1 MCFSATASFAA
12 GAVLIPVG
20 GVAVARARRSNPAYL
35 LLAAFPLLFG
45 LQQMLEGWLWLSLG
59 AAGGG
64 GASRLAALG
73 FLVFAYLLW
82 LVLTPFAVWRVE
94 PHPGRRRLFLLLAG
108 IGAAYGLSLFLPLLL
123 APDWLRV
130 ALVRGSILYD
140 TRTIYDGVLSRTF
153 LRAVYV
159 GVICG
164 PLLAC
169 TAPGV
174 RGFGIL
180 VTLSVAVAFLFAT
193 HAFTSIWCYLAAGV
207 SAWLL
212 LVILRLPPAGRGA
225 VRPAP
230 R

>member
-12 GAVLIPVG
+12 GAVLIPMG
-20 GVAVARARRSNPAYL
+20 AVAMARARRSNPAYL
-35 LLAAFPLLFG
+35 SLASFPLLFG

-59 AAGGG
+59 TAG

-82 LVLTPFAVWRVE
+82 LVLTPLAVWRVE
-94 PHPGRRRLFLLLAG
+94 PHPGRRRLFLVLAG

-225 VRPAP
+225 ARPAA

>member
-1 MCFSATASFAA
+1 MRSVSPLLRRPTFEWFAVTVMCM
-12 GAVLIPVG
+12 VIV
-20 GVAVARARRSNPAYL
+20 V
-35 LLAAFPLLFG
+35 LAA
-45 LQQMLEGWLWLSLG
+45 LEGWLW
-59 AAGGG
+59 
-64 GASRLAALG
+64 R
-73 FLVFAYLLW
+73 
-82 LVLTPFAVWRVE
+82 
-94 PHPGRRRLFLLLAG
+94 
-108 IGAAYGLSLFLPLLL
+108 I
-123 APDWLRV
+123 DQ
-130 ALVRGSILYD
+130 
-140 TRTIYDGVLSRTF
+140 TIYDGVLSRTF

-212 LVILRLPPAGRGA
+212 VTILRLPPARIRSA
-225 VRPAP
+225 RPDA